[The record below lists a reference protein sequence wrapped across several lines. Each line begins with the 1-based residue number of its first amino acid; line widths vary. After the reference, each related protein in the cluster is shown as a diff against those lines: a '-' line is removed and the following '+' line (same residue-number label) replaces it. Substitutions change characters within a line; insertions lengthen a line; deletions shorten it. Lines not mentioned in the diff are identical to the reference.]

1 MYMQVPAPQWI
12 QASPRGPVFVQPAG
26 AAAFANQINPLEATQ
41 GLSGGR
47 CWSGMSG
54 HAGDSSGLLSF
65 APVSTTNVDPA
76 WQRAL
81 YLDPTMGPEA
91 GPLMLQDAGL
101 YEGMEMSA
109 PNRFVIAPKAGPST
123 SLMPSAPVR
132 NMASTTTAATTASS
146 TSLRSPLSEPP
157 LDPDGPKKK
166 PVPNTTSAPVDP
178 FDGGQPDLY
187 LDRPIDGESALR
199 AESERQASERQAQAM
214 RAYAEAERERL
225 AQQRALAAI
234 QATQQGPSFLMIALG
249 LGAVAGA
256 VWWMSKPPTAK
267 NA

>member
-1 MYMQVPAPQWI
+1 MYMQIPAPQWI

-26 AAAFANQINPLEATQ
+26 AAAFANPINPLEATQ

-47 CWSGMSG
+47 CWSGMAG
-54 HAGDSSGLLSF
+54 HAGDSSGLLRL
-65 APVSTTNVDPA
+65 APASTTNVDPA
-76 WQRAL
+76 WQRDL

-109 PNRFVIAPKAGPST
+109 PSRFVIAPKSGPST

-132 NMASTTTAATTASS
+132 NMASTTTAATATSS
-146 TSLRSPLSEPP
+146 TRLRSPLSEPP

-187 LDRPIDGESALR
+187 NPQVVDGESAVREML
-199 AESERQASERQAQAM
+199 ERQAKERQAQLM
-214 RAYAEAERERL
+214 RAHAEAEAQRL
-225 AQQRALAAI
+225 AQQGALSAQSA
-234 QATQQGPSFLMIALG
+234 QQGPSLLMIALG
-249 LGAVAGA
+249 VGAVAGVA
-256 VWWMSKPPTAK
+256 WWMSQPSTAK
-267 NA
+267 SA